1 MAGTIIA
8 DKIQTENAF
17 LTLNVGAT
25 QIATMNSSGI
35 YSSSGTKMIG
45 TDGTIGVA
53 TIANTAI
60 TGNIISSQ
68 IAPSVTLT
76 TPIISGNLN
85 LDSAGT
91 SGIRL
96 PAANTISFHTAGTED
111 MRIDSSGR
119 VGIGVSSPAK
129 ALSVYAADGYIQM
142 LNASTGTAT
151 GDGAFIGVEG
161 GTTALRIV
169 NQENDV
175 MSFSTNGLA
184 NERMR
189 IDASGRVLIGLT
201 SPNTSGAN
209 FQVSSGI
216 TFPASQSASSD
227 ANTLDDYEEG
237 TFTPIIIGGSTAGTG
252 TYNTQSGSYTK
263 VGRLVSFRLQVFWSA
278 HTGTG
283 GLFVGSL
290 PFTCS
295 GIGGGT
301 IGLLNDLTLT
311 ASNYAMSDI
320 VDGATTVRFRQYP
333 VGGGTITDVA
343 MDSAANIVLSGT
355 YFTT

>member
-1 MAGTIIA
+1 MA
-8 DKIQTENAF
+8 
-17 LTLNVGAT
+17 LTLDGTAGITFPNSTT
-25 QIATMNSSGI
+25 QIVAGAPLVTPSF
-35 YSSSGTKMIG
+35 T
-45 TDGTIGVA
+45 TTIGVGAA
-53 TIANTAI
+53 T
-60 TGNIISSQ
+60 
-68 IAPSVTLT
+68 
-76 TPIISGNLN
+76 
-85 LDSAGT
+85 
-91 SGIRL
+91 
-96 PAANTISFHTAGTED
+96 
-111 MRIDSSGR
+111 
-119 VGIGVSSPAK
+119 
-129 ALSVYAADGYIQM
+129 
-142 LNASTGTAT
+142 AS
-151 GDGAFIGVEG
+151 
-161 GTTALRIV
+161 
-169 NQENDV
+169 
-175 MSFSTNGLA
+175 
-184 NERMR
+184 
-189 IDASGRVLIGLT
+189 ASG
-201 SPNTSGAN
+201 A
-209 FQVSSGI
+209 GI
-216 TFPASQSASSD
+216 TFPATQSASSD